1 MTERIASRRPLWRL
15 AAAAALL
22 PAALVAGFIAFV
34 ACVPTEPPTPPA
46 APPGAGI
53 VVLTG
58 GAGRVSEGLR
68 LLAAEPSARLLVS
81 GVHQAATLAE
91 LERPEGI
98 APTAL
103 AGRITLGRRAAST
116 RGNAEEAA
124 QWAREHGIGTLVV
137 VTAGYHM
144 PRALLMLRR
153 ALPEARLIP
162 HPVTPAPFREP
173 HWWLRPGMLRLVGG
187 EYVKLLGALV
197 GLAPAD
203 PGVS

>member
-1 MTERIASRRPLWRL
+1 MTERTASRRRLWRL

-22 PAALVAGFIAFV
+22 PAGLLAGFIVFV
-34 ACVPTEPPTPPA
+34 AAVPTEPPAPPP

-58 GAGRVSEGLR
+58 GAGRVAEGLR
-68 LLAAEPSARLLVS
+68 LLAAEPSSRLLVS
-81 GVHQAATLAE
+81 GVHQTATLAE

-98 APTAL
+98 APSAF

-124 QWAREHGIGTLVV
+124 QWAREHGLDTLVV

-144 PRALLMLRR
+144 PRALVMLRR
-153 ALPEARLIP
+153 ALPEARLIA
-162 HPVTPAPFREP
+162 HPVTPAPFRELR
-173 HWWLRPGMLRLVGG
+173 WWLRPGVLRLAAG
-187 EYVKLLGALV
+187 EYVKLLGALA

>member
-1 MTERIASRRPLWRL
+1 MTERTASRRRLWRL
-15 AAAAALL
+15 AAAAVLP
-22 PAALVAGFIAFV
+22 PAALLAGFIVFIAS
-34 ACVPTEPPTPPA
+34 VPTEPPMPPP

-58 GAGRVSEGLR
+58 GAGRIAEGLR

-81 GVHQAATLAE
+81 GVHQTATLAE

-98 APTAL
+98 VPTAL
-103 AGRITLGRRAAST
+103 AGRIALGRRAAST
-116 RGNAEEAA
+116 RGNAAEAA
-124 QWAREHGIGTLVV
+124 QWAREHDLGTLVV

-153 ALPEARLIP
+153 ALPEAQLIA
-162 HPVTPAPFREP
+162 HPVTPAPFREAR
-173 HWWLRPGMLRLVGG
+173 WWLRPGLLRLAAG

>member
-1 MTERIASRRPLWRL
+1 MTERIASRRRLRRL

-22 PAALVAGFIAFV
+22 PAALLAGFSVFV
-34 ACVPTEPPTPPA
+34 ATVPIEPPAPPS

-58 GAGRVSEGLR
+58 GAGRVAEGLR
-68 LLAAEPSARLLVS
+68 LLADQPSARLLVS
-81 GVHQAATLAE
+81 GVHQTATLAE
-91 LERPEGI
+91 LERPAGI
-98 APTAL
+98 EPAAF

-116 RGNAEEAA
+116 RGNAAEAA
-124 QWAREHGIGTLVV
+124 HWAREHQVNTLVV

-153 ALPEARLIP
+153 ALPEVRLIA
-162 HPVTPAPFREP
+162 HPVTPARFREAR
-173 HWWLRPGMLRLVGG
+173 WWLRPGVLRLAAG

>member
-1 MTERIASRRPLWRL
+1 MSERTASRRRLWRL

-22 PAALVAGFIAFV
+22 PATLLAGFVVFV
-34 ACVPTEPPTPPA
+34 ATVPTEPPAPA
-46 APPGAGI
+46 PAPPGAGI

-58 GAGRVSEGLR
+58 GAGRVAEGLR
-68 LLAAEPSARLLVS
+68 LLAAEPSSRLLVS
-81 GVHQAATLAE
+81 GVHQAATLGE

-98 APTAL
+98 APAAL
-103 AGRITLGRRAAST
+103 AGRVTLGRRAAST

-124 QWAREHGIGTLVV
+124 QWAREHELDTVVV

-153 ALPEARLIP
+153 ALPEARLIA

-173 HWWLRPGMLRLVGG
+173 RWWLRPGVLRLAAG

-203 PGVS
+203 PRVS

>member
-1 MTERIASRRPLWRL
+1 MTERTASRRRLRRL

-22 PAALVAGFIAFV
+22 PAALLAGFIAFV
-34 ACVPTEPPTPPA
+34 ATVPGEPLAAPP

-58 GAGRVSEGLR
+58 GAGRVAEGLR
-68 LLAAEPSARLLVS
+68 LLAAEPTSQLLVS
-81 GVHQAATLAE
+81 GVHQTATLAE
-91 LERPEGI
+91 LERAEGI
-98 APTAL
+98 PLTAL

-124 QWAREHGIGTLVV
+124 QWARERRLDTLVV

-153 ALPEARLIP
+153 ALPEARLIA

-173 HWWLRPGMLRLVGG
+173 RWWLRPGVLRLAAG
-187 EYVKLLGALV
+187 EYMKLLGALV